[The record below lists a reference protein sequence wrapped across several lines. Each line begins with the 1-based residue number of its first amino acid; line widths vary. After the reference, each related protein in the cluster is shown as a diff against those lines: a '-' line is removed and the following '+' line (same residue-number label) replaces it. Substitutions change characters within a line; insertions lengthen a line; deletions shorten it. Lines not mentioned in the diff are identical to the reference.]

1 MHTTPHSC
9 LFLPFHC
16 HAEQAVQH
24 CSQRVTAM
32 QHPVP
37 IVPEVRTQ
45 LYPHQVRAVRWMLC
59 KEGVPIPQCDPAQAA
74 QRGDPAYLSPDMLHH
89 SAARAAAR
97 RVGGVLADDMGMGK
111 TLTVLYAALAAR
123 AVNKE
128 VWPTLVVTP
137 KSLIH
142 QWDAQ
147 LRRHVGGAA
156 GVAHVHD
163 GPVARQPL
171 RIPKG
176 CAFVLAT
183 YDTVRLAAAAATR
196 RVPGEPHRVDPRG
209 SLARVRFAR
218 VVLDE
223 ADCVRNGNTDNAR
236 AVVALQSRA
245 RWCLSGTPLNN
256 GIEDVESLAA
266 FIGVAPYSRKGY
278 WADAAAAGPRGS
290 IQGMQRWAAQFM
302 LRRGEECLTLPPMHR
317 RAVLCPLSPAERGLY
332 NAICESALGDYEANG
347 DGSVVLSAITRL
359 RQMCVHS
366 ALALG
371 DSAAAGVAQGNTASK
386 ARSRTYASGGG
397 GKGKSLACRVPSV
410 RKCPPSTRLAALLRY
425 IHTQHDADPT
435 ARFIVFSQWR
445 SALACVSAA
454 LCKDGVEHVQVD
466 GSIASSRERAAL
478 VQQFTDGAAGGA
490 ADQNGTADG
499 AAPTVILLALHCGSK
514 GLDLSVANHVCI
526 LDGWYNP
533 AVLSQAVKRAH
544 RLGQQRAVTVSTFAA
559 PNTIEDAVDE
569 ICSGKAELSKAL
581 LSAGTLRRGVK
592 RPRGNAAGGGGA
604 PPSSGASSCGSASEV
619 HRAAVAQSSCGTL
632 YEHVVGRKS
641 KARRSG
647 PM

>member
-1 MHTTPHSC
+1 MVDAVPV
-9 LFLPFHC
+9 LPD
-16 HAEQAVQH
+16 
-24 CSQRVTAM
+24 
-32 QHPVP
+32 
-37 IVPEVRTQ
+37 VRTQ
-45 LYPHQVRAVRWMLC
+45 LYPHQVKAVRWMLC
-59 KEGVPIPQCDPAQAA
+59 REGVPLPQCSASAVA
-74 QRGDPAYLSPDMLHH
+74 QRGDPAYLSQDMLHH
-89 SAARAAAR
+89 SAARAEAR

-123 AVNKE
+123 AVNAE

-147 LRRHVGGAA
+147 LRRHVRGPA

-163 GPVARQPL
+163 GAAAKRPL

-183 YDTVRLAAAAATR
+183 YDTVRLAAAAAAR
-196 RVPGEPHRVDPRG
+196 GVQGERHKVDPRG

-266 FIGVAPYSRKGY
+266 FIGVTPYSRKGY

-290 IQGMQRWAAQFM
+290 IHGMQRWAAQFM

-317 RAVLCPLSPAERGLY
+317 NTVLCPLSTAERGLY
-332 NAICESALGDYEANG
+332 NAICDSALGDYEANG

-371 DSAAAGVAQGNTASK
+371 DSAGAGVVQGNTASK
-386 ARSRTYASGGG
+386 ARSRTYSSTGTGGG
-397 GKGKSLACRVPSV
+397 RSLACRVPSV
-410 RKCPPSTRLAALLRY
+410 KRCPPSTRLHALLRY
-425 IHTQHDADPT
+425 IHTHHDADPT

-454 LCKDGVEHVQVD
+454 LCKDGVQHVQVD

-478 VQQFTDGAAGGA
+478 VQQFTDGAAGGV
-490 ADQNGTADG
+490 ADVNGTADG

-544 RLGQQRAVTVSTFAA
+544 RLGQRRPVTVSTFAA

-569 ICSGKAELSKAL
+569 ICSGKAELSRAL

-592 RPRGNAAGGGGA
+592 RDRSRGSCEGPGS
-604 PPSSGASSCGSASEV
+604 PLSDASAEQGSVSDV

-632 YEHVVGRKS
+632 YEHVVGRKP
-641 KARRSG
+641 KARRSA
-647 PM
+647 PI